1 MYIIVLIM
9 INMFMDVIVMN
20 VFILVESVVGLE
32 LFNMMWWFEREKILF
47 LGNGINVV
55 FFVMKI

>member
-1 MYIIVLIM
+1 
-9 INMFMDVIVMN
+9 MFMDVIVMN

-47 LGNGINVV
+47 LGNGINIV
-55 FFVMKI
+55 FFFVRKI